1 MTGLIGRMREATL
14 LTRAGKL
21 GEATSFIQRLLNG
34 DDAPPTEGR
43 AHDHG
48 GLVIDHLEET
58 PARPRAPGRFVD
70 GAHADAAGSRPYKL
84 FIPGEPAGRAP
95 LVVML
100 HGCTQ
105 GPDDFAAGTRMNELA
120 EQHGFFVLYPAQT
133 SAANPQRCWNWFND
147 ADQHRGAG
155 EPAIVAG
162 MTSAIVAEH
171 AIDPRRVFVAG
182 LSAGGAAAAI
192 LGEAYPDV
200 FAAIGVHSGLASGS
214 AHGIS
219 SAMTAMRRGRAGR
232 SFEAGPAPIVPTII
246 FHGTRDSTVNP
257 LNADEIVA
265 QARAVSPLEA
275 TSEAGEQGGRAFV
288 RTVFADAS
296 GRTLVEQW
304 MVEGLGHAW
313 SGGGAAGSY
322 ADPLGPDASAEF
334 FRFFVQAAG

>member
-14 LTRAGKL
+14 LTRAGRL
-21 GEATSFIQRLLNG
+21 AEATSFIQRLLNG
-34 DDAPPTEGR
+34 DDAPEQAGR
-43 AHDHG
+43 AHGQD
-48 GLVIDHLEET
+48 GLVIDHLEE
-58 PARPRAPGRFVD
+58 PPVRPRTPGRFVGGVFSD
-70 GAHADAAGSRPYKL
+70 PVGSRPYKL
-84 FIPGEPAGRAP
+84 FIPGQAAARAP
-95 LVVML
+95 LIVML

-120 EQHGFFVLYPAQT
+120 EERGLFVLYPAQT

-155 EPAIVAG
+155 EPAIVAN

-171 AIDPRRVFVAG
+171 GIDPGRVFVAG

-192 LGEAYPDV
+192 LGAAYPDL

-219 SAMTAMRRGRAGR
+219 SAMTAMRRGHAGR
-232 SFEAGPAPIVPTII
+232 SFEAGPAIVPTII

-265 QARAVSPLEA
+265 QARAAAPLEA
-275 TSEAGEQGGRAFV
+275 ATERSEQGGRAFV
-288 RTVFADAS
+288 RTVFSDAS
-296 GRTLVEQW
+296 GRTLVERW

-313 SGGGAAGSY
+313 SGGSDAGSY
-322 ADPLGPDASAEF
+322 ADPLGPNASAELL
-334 FRFFVQAAG
+334 RFFMQAAG